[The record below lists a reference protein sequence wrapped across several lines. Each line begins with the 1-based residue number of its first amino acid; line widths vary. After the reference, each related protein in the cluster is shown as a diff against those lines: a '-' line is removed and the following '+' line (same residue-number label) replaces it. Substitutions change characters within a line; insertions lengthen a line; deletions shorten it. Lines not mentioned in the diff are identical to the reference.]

1 MRSYEPGEFVSLLA
15 SNQLDEPPLNLA
27 IYGSVKAD
35 ENDSHVLLFSI
46 STSCDQWIRIPLSQI
61 SSIQHGGSVSCK
73 DHRHPFVRI
82 MLTEANKE
90 DLPAALFMRL
100 FVEEKAKAVA
110 ARANALCESGGCGV
124 FEFDGV
130 PYVCYPPASG
140 SGPWDC
146 YVLS

>member
-1 MRSYEPGEFVSLLA
+1 MRIYEPGEFVALLA
-15 SNQLDEPPLNLA
+15 SNQLDDPPLNLA

-35 ENDSHVLLFSI
+35 ENDSQVLLFSI
-46 STSCDQWIRIPLSQI
+46 STACDQWIPIPLSQI

-110 ARANALCESGGCGV
+110 ARANALCE
-124 FEFDGV
+124 
-130 PYVCYPPASG
+130 
-140 SGPWDC
+140 
-146 YVLS
+146 